1 MILIKRKLVFV
12 PGRVP
17 LQLVQLVLRAG
28 LYVGI
33 YRTGALV
40 QYLLNAEM
48 QYPKINTNK
57 AIKSQ
62 TVQYFQSGTSK
73 IHDIPWKISIN
84 WPNLSQRSL
93 RLVEF

>member
-33 YRTGALV
+33 YRTGTLV
-40 QYLLNAEM
+40 QYLSDAEM
-48 QYPKINTNK
+48 QYPKSITNK

-62 TVQYFQSGTSK
+62 MLQYFRVELLKYMIYHG
-73 IHDIPWKISIN
+73 
-84 WPNLSQRSL
+84 RSP
-93 RLVEF
+93 

>member
-33 YRTGALV
+33 YCTGAPV
-40 QYLLNAEM
+40 QYLSNAEM
-48 QYPKINTNK
+48 HYPKSITNK
-57 AIKSQ
+57 AMKSQ
-62 TVQYFQSGTSK
+62 MLQYF
-73 IHDIPWKISIN
+73 
-84 WPNLSQRSL
+84 R
-93 RLVEF
+93 VEFLKYMIYYGRSP